1 MTASRTIADPQGPV
15 ETPGTVEAG
24 KLPARAG
31 RTARGLAGRTGPWSR
46 RAVIAVAGVALA
58 TALAAAPAAAAP
70 SPAAASGHGLGLLP
84 TTGLQ
89 KGVSP
94 AASGLLQDA
103 AALPAAVDIS
113 AWDPPVGDQGVL
125 NDCASWATGY
135 YYRYWLRN
143 RISGETATFAPMF
156 LYSQITGG
164 TDSGSSIGDNVNL
177 LELEGIPHESDY
189 PQGYLDYD
197 TQPTPAEVQAAASYR
212 IASGSFLMFD
222 TGVGN
227 EAQVAIEASLAAG
240 RPVVLS
246 FPMFANFIEAGATSY
261 FVDVPSPSMASYG
274 YHGVFAPKY
283 DSKGVWIENSWGTA
297 WGRSGWAELS
307 WAFVNEYAA
316 EGWTMTAQN
325 DGVLAVSAFG
335 NSAVAGTAQSLTVT
349 AKSAAGATA
358 AGYLGTVHFTST
370 DPSAVLPAD
379 YTFTAADAGTH
390 TFSVTFRTAGVQ
402 SVTVTDRADR
412 SISGTQTGTVAAAGS
427 TYHAV
432 SPARVLDTRRGGGGV
447 TNIGLTGKFTAGSV
461 RAFAVA
467 GALYVGGG
475 GNVAV
480 PEGATAVTGNLT
492 IVNATGSGVVALGPT
507 ESASGNVTTISF
519 AARDIRA
526 VGVTVGLGP
535 NGTLAAVF
543 RSASTQASVD
553 LVFDV
558 TGYFTPDTTGATYH
572 PVNPGRVLDT
582 RPTGAGH
589 TNIGLVGPF
598 LNRVVRN
605 LAVVGATALAGQGAL
620 VPAGATAVTGNL
632 TVTNA
637 TSPGYVALGPTVTPG
652 PSTST
657 LNVATGTNRANGVTV
672 ALAPGG
678 TLGAVW
684 CGTARSSADVIFDVT
699 GYFTADTTGLSYHP
713 ITPVQALDSSTNQ
726 GLAGAFAT
734 GKARTLALGGV
745 GGIPQDAAGISGQL
759 TIVGP
764 TSSGWALIS
773 PAPVAAPTTSSLNT
787 TSRVNCANGLN
798 VPLSSGRVA
807 LVWVGAAGSQANLQ
821 LAVTGYWSGSGATG
835 GVAIPGLFA
844 VM

>member
-1 MTASRTIADPQGPV
+1 MTASRTIADPQGSG
-15 ETPGTVEAG
+15 EMPGAVEAG
-24 KLPARAG
+24 KLPAWAG
-31 RTARGLAGRTGPWSR
+31 RTARGLAGRSGPWSR
-46 RAVIAVAGVALA
+46 RAAIAVAGVALA
-58 TALAAAPAAAAP
+58 SALAAAPALAAP
-70 SPAAASGHGLGLLP
+70 SPSTASAYGQGLLP

-94 AASGLLQDA
+94 AAAGLLQDA
-103 AALPAAVDIS
+103 AALPATVDLS

-125 NDCASWATGY
+125 NSCASWATGN

-143 RISGETATFAPMF
+143 RISGETSTFAPMF

-177 LELEGIPHESDY
+177 LESKGIPHEADY
-189 PQGYLDYD
+189 AQGYLDYD
-197 TQPTPAEVQAAASYR
+197 TQPTPAEVQAAASYP

-222 TGVGN
+222 TGIGN
-227 EAQVAIEASLAAG
+227 EAQIAIEASLASG
-240 RPVVLS
+240 RPVILS
-246 FPMFANFIEAGATSY
+246 FPMFANFIEANAASY
-261 FVDVPSPSMASYG
+261 FVDVPSPDMASYG
-274 YHGVFAPKY
+274 YHGVFAPRY
-283 DSKGVWIENSWGTA
+283 DSKGVWIENSWGTD

-316 EGWTMTAQN
+316 EGWTMAAQN
-325 DGVLAVSAFG
+325 DGVLAVSAFA
-335 NSAVAGTAQSLTVT
+335 SSSVAGTAQSLTIT
-349 AKSAAGATA
+349 ARNASGATA
-358 AGYLGTVHFTST
+358 TGYRGTIHFTST
-370 DPSAVLPAD
+370 DRSAVLPAD
-379 YTFTAADAGTH
+379 YTFTAADAGAH
-390 TFSVTFRTAGVQ
+390 AFSVKFETAGTQ
-402 SVTVTDRADR
+402 SVTVTDEVHL
-412 SISGTQTGTVAAAGS
+412 SISGTRTGTVAAPGG

-432 SPARVLDTRRGGGGV
+432 SPARVLDTRPSGGGV

-461 RAFAVA
+461 RAFTVA

-480 PEGATAVTGNLT
+480 PQGATAVTGNLT
-492 IVNATGSGVVALGPT
+492 VVNATASGVVALGPT
-507 ESASGNVTTISF
+507 EAASGDVTTISF

-526 VGVTVGLGP
+526 VGVTMGLGP
-535 NGTLAAVF
+535 DGTLQAVF
-543 RSASTQASVD
+543 RSASARASVD
-553 LVFDV
+553 LVLDV
-558 TGYFTPDTTGATYH
+558 TGYFTPDTSGATYH
-572 PVNPGRVLDT
+572 PVTPGRVLDT

-589 TNIGLVGPF
+589 TNIGLVGAFP
-598 LNRVVRN
+598 NRVVRN
-605 LAVVGATALAGQGAL
+605 FAVVGVTALGGTSAV

-678 TLGAVW
+678 TLGVVW
-684 CGTARSSADVIFDVT
+684 RGTARSSADVIFDVT

-745 GGIPQDAAGISGQL
+745 GGIPKDAAGISGQL
-759 TIVGP
+759 IIVGP

-773 PAPVAAPTTSSLNT
+773 PAPVPAPTTSSLNT
-787 TSRVNCANGLN
+787 TSKVNCANGLN
-798 VPLSSGRVA
+798 VPLRSGGVA
-807 LVWVGAAGSQANLQ
+807 LVWVGTAGSKANLQ
-821 LAVTGYWSGSGATG
+821 LAVTGYWSGPGASG
-835 GVAIPGLFA
+835 GVAIPGLFV